1 MLKKLIKNIGIL
13 EDFEIKNGCIIFLIL
28 SPGVIIYS
36 ILIAIV
42 NPDAVEIRGAREIFG
57 FMFLL
62 VGLLPFIKNE
72 KILKNYGWF
81 LFASLFSFTHYLI
94 YTTYDNSFSLDYL
107 LGTYVTVFGSVLL
120 IKHRFLIVFF
130 SASCLLHIFFR
141 ADMSELNDMESGAIL
156 ISMTTVF
163 LFSIIILNSS
173 LRYRASLLKNNLD
186 LEEKVKSRTKDLKI
200 RTDILAKKNSELEE
214 YAYVISHDL
223 KTPIR
228 NIYTIAQWLK
238 DDNHLV
244 FTEKNNSDVD
254 LIKEQASQ
262 MELLVNGIL
271 NYSLQN
277 KQGSSRID
285 IDLDIIIGNLAKSN
299 TNENCKV
306 VLKKSLPKVRG
317 IEVQLLQVFQNLIQ
331 NAIKYNDKT
340 EKIIDINYKT
350 TQEFHL
356 FSVKDNGIGIE
367 EKYFE
372 KIFRLFQKLELNT
385 EKDSIGIG
393 LALVKKIINTMQGEV
408 WLESRLG
415 TGTTFYFTLPK

>member
-1 MLKKLIKNIGIL
+1 MLKKLFKNIGSL
-13 EDFEIKNGCIIFLIL
+13 EDFEIRNGCIIFLIL
-28 SPGVIIYS
+28 SPGVVIYS
-36 ILIAIV
+36 ILIAAV
-42 NPDAVEIRGAREIFG
+42 NADAVEILGAREILG

-81 LFASLFSFTHYLI
+81 LFASLFIFSHYLI
-94 YTTYDNSFSLDYL
+94 HTTYNNSFSLDYL

-141 ADMSELNDMESGAIL
+141 VYVSELNDMESGAIL

-163 LFSIIILNSS
+163 LFSIIILNNS
-173 LRYRASLLKNNLD
+173 LRYKASLLKNNLD
-186 LEEKVKSRTKDLKI
+186 LEEKVESRTN
-200 RTDILAKKNSELEE
+200 ILAKKNNELEE
-214 YAYVISHDL
+214 YAYIISHDL

-228 NIYTIAQWLK
+228 NIYTIAQWLIE
-238 DDNHLV
+238 DNRGV
-244 FTEKNNSDVD
+244 FTEKNNSDLD
-254 LIKEQASQ
+254 LIKEQANQ

-277 KQGSSRID
+277 KQGSIKID
-285 IDLDIIIGNLAKSN
+285 VDLETIVANLAKSN
-299 TNENCKV
+299 TNGNCKV
-306 VLKKSLPKVRG
+306 VLKSRLPKVKG

-331 NAIKYNDKT
+331 NAIKYNDKID
-340 EKIIDINYKT
+340 KIIDINYKT
-350 TQEFHL
+350 TEDFHL
-356 FSVKDNGIGIE
+356 FSVQDNGVGIE
-367 EKYFE
+367 KKYFD
-372 KIFRLFQKLELNT
+372 KIFRIFQKLDSNT

-408 WLESRLG
+408 WLESRVG
-415 TGTTFYFTLPK
+415 MGSIFYFTLPK

>member
-1 MLKKLIKNIGIL
+1 MLKKLLKNIGIL
-13 EDFEIKNGCIIFLIL
+13 EDFEIRNGCIIFLIL

-36 ILIAIV
+36 ILIATV
-42 NPDAVEIRGAREIFG
+42 NPYAVEIIGAREALG
-57 FMFLL
+57 FMFLTI
-62 VGLLPFIKNE
+62 GLLPFIKNE

-81 LFASLFSFTHYLI
+81 LFGSLFIFSHYLI
-94 YTTYDNSFSLDYL
+94 YTAYSNSFSLDYL

-141 ADMSELNDMESGAIL
+141 VHVSELNDMESGAIL
-156 ISMTTVF
+156 ISMTTIF

-173 LRYRASLLKNNLD
+173 LRYKASLLKNNLD
-186 LEEKVKSRTKDLKI
+186 LEEKVTSRTKDLKI
-200 RTDILAKKNSELEE
+200 RTNILGKKNSELEE
-214 YAYVISHDL
+214 YAHVISHDL

-238 DDNHLV
+238 EDNHLV
-244 FTEKNNSDVD
+244 FTEKNNSDLD
-254 LIKEQASQ
+254 LIKEQATQ
-262 MELLVNGIL
+262 MEMLVNGLL

-277 KQGSSRID
+277 KQGSIRID
-285 IDLDIIIGNLAKSN
+285 IDLETIVGNLAKSN
-299 TNENCKV
+299 TNGTCKV
-306 VLKKSLPKVRG
+306 VLKNSLPKVRG

-340 EKIIDINYKT
+340 EKIIAINYKVT
-350 TQEFHL
+350 EDFHL

-408 WLESRLG
+408 WLESRVG
-415 TGTTFYFTLPK
+415 IGSIFYFTLPK

>member
-1 MLKKLIKNIGIL
+1 M
-13 EDFEIKNGCIIFLIL
+13 
-28 SPGVIIYS
+28 
-36 ILIAIV
+36 
-42 NPDAVEIRGAREIFG
+42 
-57 FMFLL
+57 
-62 VGLLPFIKNE
+62 
-72 KILKNYGWF
+72 
-81 LFASLFSFTHYLI
+81 
-94 YTTYDNSFSLDYL
+94 
-107 LGTYVTVFGSVLL
+107 
-120 IKHRFLIVFF
+120 
-130 SASCLLHIFFR
+130 
-141 ADMSELNDMESGAIL
+141 
-156 ISMTTVF
+156 
-163 LFSIIILNSS
+163 
-173 LRYRASLLKNNLD
+173 LKNNLE

-254 LIKEQASQ
+254 LIKEQATQ
-262 MELLVNGIL
+262 MEMLVNGIL

-277 KQGSSRID
+277 KQGSISID
-285 IDLDIIIGNLAKSN
+285 IDLDIIIGNLAKAN

-340 EKIIDINYKT
+340 EKIIDINYKVT
-350 TQEFHL
+350 EDFYL

-393 LALVKKIINTMQGEV
+393 LALVKKIINTMQGEI

>member
-1 MLKKLIKNIGIL
+1 MMLKKLFKNIGSL
-13 EDFEIKNGCIIFLIL
+13 EDFEIRNGCIIFLIL
-28 SPGVIIYS
+28 SPGVVIYS
-36 ILIAIV
+36 ILIAAV
-42 NPDAVEIRGAREIFG
+42 NADAVEILGAREILG

-81 LFASLFSFTHYLI
+81 LFASLFIFSHYLI
-94 YTTYDNSFSLDYL
+94 HTTYNNSFSLDYL

-141 ADMSELNDMESGAIL
+141 VYVSELNDMESGAIL

-163 LFSIIILNSS
+163 LFSIIILNNS
-173 LRYRASLLKNNLD
+173 LRYKASLLKNNLD
-186 LEEKVKSRTKDLKI
+186 LEEKVESRTN
-200 RTDILAKKNSELEE
+200 ILAKKNNELEE
-214 YAYVISHDL
+214 YAYIISHDL

-228 NIYTIAQWLK
+228 NIYTIAQWLIE
-238 DDNHLV
+238 DNRGV
-244 FTEKNNSDVD
+244 FTEKNNSDLD
-254 LIKEQASQ
+254 LIKEQANQ

-277 KQGSSRID
+277 KQGSIKID
-285 IDLDIIIGNLAKSN
+285 VDLETIVANLAKSN
-299 TNENCKV
+299 TNGNCKV
-306 VLKKSLPKVRG
+306 VLKSRLPKVKG

-331 NAIKYNDKT
+331 NAIKYNDKID
-340 EKIIDINYKT
+340 KIIDINYKT
-350 TQEFHL
+350 TEEFHL
-356 FSVKDNGIGIE
+356 FSVQDNGVGIE
-367 EKYFE
+367 KKYFD
-372 KIFRLFQKLELNT
+372 KIFRIFQKLDSNT

-408 WLESRLG
+408 WLESRVG
-415 TGTTFYFTLPK
+415 MGSIFYFTLPK